1 MQFQPGQSGNPAGR
15 PPGSRNKKT
24 LALEAAFDDR
34 AEGILDDV
42 VARAKDG
49 EKTAMRLCM
58 ERIMAPKRERPV
70 AIVLPPIETP
80 ADARKALAV
89 VTAELGEGTITIGE
103 ASKLIALIDR
113 MVRMIERV
121 ANLEQK
127 QRDEKNQRD
136 AMRRIAEQMLGRKI
150 PVETEEEQEEQAR
163 QAPEAGFA
171 ADPSLYFPVNS
182 ENAGAAD
189 GPGAALALGRRAPD
203 PSEGPPLARAA

>member
-34 AEGILDDV
+34 AEEILDDV

-121 ANLEQK
+121 TVLEQK
-127 QRDEKNQRD
+127 QRDEKDKRD
-136 AMRRIAEQMLGRKI
+136 AMRRIAEQMLGREI

-163 QAPEAGFA
+163 QAPEAGCA

-189 GPGAALALGRRAPD
+189 GPGAALALGRRTPD

>member
-34 AEGILDDV
+34 AEEILDDV
-42 VARAKDG
+42 IARAKDG

-58 ERIMAPKRERPV
+58 ERILAPKRERPV

-103 ASKLIALIDR
+103 AAKLIALVDR

-127 QRDEKNQRD
+127 QREEQNERE
-136 AMRRIAEQMLGRKI
+136 AMRRIAAQMLGR
-150 PVETEEEQEEQAR
+150 PVEQKEEREKEAR

-171 ADPSLYFPVNS
+171 AEPSLYSPVNS
-182 ENAGAAD
+182 ENLGAAD
-189 GPGAALALGRRAPD
+189 GPGTAPRAQARPPRD
-203 PSEGPPLARAA
+203 SEGPPLARAA